1 MAELTTL
8 ARPYAKA
15 VFDAAQDQNAVDP
28 WDQALAFVA
37 QVAADQE
44 VKKILANPGLTEQ
57 RKAELFVETLEG
69 ESLPEGLRNFLLIL
83 AENKRLALLPEISAL
98 FRLYRADLEKSVH
111 LTIDTAFDLSA
122 DEQQKLIDALSKKLE
137 RKVEL
142 ETTVDQSLIG
152 GVIVRTGDLVID
164 ASVRGKLAR
173 MARALG
179 S

>member
-15 VFDAAQDQNAVDP
+15 VFDAAQDQNAVDQ
-28 WDQALAFVA
+28 WDQALAFAA

-44 VKKILANPGLTEQ
+44 VKNILANPGLSEQ
-57 RKAELFVETLEG
+57 RKAELFAECFE
-69 ESLPEGLRNFLLIL
+69 EPLPEALRNFLLIL
-83 AENKRLALLPEISAL
+83 AENKRLPLLPEISAL
-98 FRLYRADLEKSVH
+98 FSLYRADLERTVKLKVS
-111 LTIDTAFDLSA
+111 TAF
-122 DEQQKLIDALSKKLE
+122 EMTEEQQQKLIEALSKKLE
-137 RKVEL
+137 RKVTL
-142 ETTVDQSLIG
+142 EAAVDQSLIG
-152 GVIVRTGDLVID
+152 GAIVNTGDLVID

>member
-15 VFDAAQDQNAVDP
+15 VFAAAQDQNAVDH
-28 WDQALAFVA
+28 WDQALAFAA

-44 VKKILANPGLTEQ
+44 VKFILAEPGLSEQ
-57 RKAELFVETLEG
+57 RKAELFADCFEEA
-69 ESLPEGLRNFLLIL
+69 LPEALRNFLLIL
-83 AENKRLALLPEISAL
+83 AENKRLPLLPAISEL
-98 FRLYRADLEKSVH
+98 FSLYRADLERTVKLKVS
-111 LTIDTAFDLSA
+111 TAFEMTP
-122 DEQQKLIDALSKKLE
+122 EQQQKMIDALSRKLE

-142 ETTVDQSLIG
+142 ETAVDQSLIG
-152 GVIVRTGDLVID
+152 GVVVRSGDMVID

-173 MARALG
+173 MATALG

>member
-15 VFDAAQDQNAVDP
+15 VFDAAQDQKAVDL

-44 VKKILANPGLTEQ
+44 VRTILAKPGLSEQ
-57 RKAELFVETLEG
+57 RKAQLLIDCFDEQ
-69 ESLPEGLRNFLLIL
+69 LPEALSNFLSIL
-83 AENKRLALLPEISAL
+83 AENKRLALLPSIAEL
-98 FRLYRADLEKSVH
+98 FSLYRADLERTVKMQMS
-111 LTIDTAFDLSA
+111 TAFEMTA
-122 DEQQKLIDALSKKLE
+122 EQQQKLIDALTRKLE

-142 ETTVDQSLIG
+142 ESSVDQSLIG
-152 GVIVRTGDLVID
+152 GVVIRTGDLVID

-173 MARALG
+173 MANAVG

>member
-15 VFDAAQDQNAVDP
+15 VFDAAQDQNAVDL
-28 WDQALAFVA
+28 WDQALAFAA

-44 VKKILANPGLTEQ
+44 VKIILANPGLSEQ
-57 RKAELFVETLEG
+57 RKAELFADCFEEQ
-69 ESLPEGLRNFLLIL
+69 LPEALRNFLLIL
-83 AENKRLALLPEISAL
+83 AENKRLALLPAISEL
-98 FRLYRADLEKSVH
+98 FSLHRADLERTVKINIS
-111 LTIDTAFDLSA
+111 TAFEMTA
-122 DEQQKLIDALSKKLE
+122 EQQQKMIDALSRKLE

-142 ETTVDQSLIG
+142 ESSVDQTLIG
-152 GVIVRTGDLVID
+152 GVVVRTGDLVID

-173 MARALG
+173 MASAVG